1 MPIKINLDGVSMDG
15 NAQLLNGMKISGE
28 KSNVDIKVKDTTL
41 DGNSKTLNNMDSQ
54 NAKVHIDINGIKRS
68 GNSEFMNNK
77 TYNGNQQEEEKAEK
91 QETKENE
98 TEVDFQF
105 VGSDIQPRK
114 DNLITKTIK
123 LILKR
128 VVDYVNKNNSEQ
140 DADVEQNDDIEKRKQ
155 KNNHYSFEAEM
166 SRNGELKGKNIDLS
180 KVNVEKGQNETNLD
194 RGSR

>member
-1 MPIKINLDGVSMDG
+1 MPIKINIDGVSMGG

-28 KSNVDIKVKDTTL
+28 KSNVDIKVKDTML

-77 TYNGNQQEEEKAEK
+77 TYNGNQQEE
-91 QETKENE
+91 
-98 TEVDFQF
+98 
-105 VGSDIQPRK
+105 
-114 DNLITKTIK
+114 
-123 LILKR
+123 
-128 VVDYVNKNNSEQ
+128 
-140 DADVEQNDDIEKRKQ
+140 KQ